1 MAGDQYTKEEKKLIK
16 LEQMVDS
23 YQKKEIGF
31 REKIDDLSEASDIYI
46 KTKNDML
53 NQLASAEGKVYD
65 REAEIKYARERIDR
79 VFYDL
84 INMINDFQTDGQL
97 QSALICYDVFTK
109 LYVHAETLL
118 PQNIKC
124 GILLDAAQR
133 AGNCKATTES
143 LIEVTQISKK
153 GAG

>member
-1 MAGDQYTKEEKKLIK
+1 
-16 LEQMVDS
+16 MVDS

-84 INMINDFQTDGQL
+84 INMINDF
-97 QSALICYDVFTK
+97 
-109 LYVHAETLL
+109 
-118 PQNIKC
+118 
-124 GILLDAAQR
+124 
-133 AGNCKATTES
+133 
-143 LIEVTQISKK
+143 
-153 GAG
+153 